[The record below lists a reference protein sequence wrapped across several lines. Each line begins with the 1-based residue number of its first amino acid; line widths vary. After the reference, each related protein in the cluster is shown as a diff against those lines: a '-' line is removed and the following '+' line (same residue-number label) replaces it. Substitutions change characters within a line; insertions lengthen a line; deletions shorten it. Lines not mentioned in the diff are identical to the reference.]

1 MHFLLCSGWRRQSLC
16 LVNVTPH
23 FILNL
28 RTIKQSLSPFIK
40 NKLIILTWI
49 FFCNCKF
56 TNIFKTILQICHLKA
71 FESLR
76 FPVDI
81 TTSMMV
87 SQALRY
93 MHLPF
98 YETCFLF
105 KLFAPTVN
113 QEYSLD
119 RKCKTI
125 LKVNLRR
132 NRCVPYS
139 L

>member
-1 MHFLLCSGWRRQSLC
+1 
-16 LVNVTPH
+16 
-23 FILNL
+23 
-28 RTIKQSLSPFIK
+28 
-40 NKLIILTWI
+40 
-49 FFCNCKF
+49 
-56 TNIFKTILQICHLKA
+56 
-71 FESLR
+71 
-76 FPVDI
+76 
-81 TTSMMV
+81 MMV
-87 SQALRY
+87 SQASRY

-105 KLFAPTVN
+105 QLFAPTVN

-139 L
+139 LEDITDIFQLQMIFEPAKDYHPLHNHNNNNVDQRPMIVENPDFIALYGNMICRNS